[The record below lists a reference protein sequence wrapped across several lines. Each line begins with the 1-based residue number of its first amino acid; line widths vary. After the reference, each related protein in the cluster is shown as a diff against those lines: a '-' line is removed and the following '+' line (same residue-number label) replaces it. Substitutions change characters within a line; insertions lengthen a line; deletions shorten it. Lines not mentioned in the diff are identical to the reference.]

1 MSDSYEF
8 CSAERD
14 GRILTVTIERP
25 EVMNALHPPAN
36 AELSDVFDQFVADP
50 DLWVA
55 IITGAG
61 ERAFSA
67 GNDLKFTAQSDGKLA
82 GVEKGFGGLTSRFD
96 NPKPVIAAVN
106 GVAMGG
112 GFEIAL
118 ACDLIVA
125 SEKAVFALPEPRVG
139 LAALAGGMHR
149 LPRMIPLKQ
158 AMGMLLTG
166 RRVSAEEG
174 RELGFVNEVVA
185 PDALMSAA
193 RRWADQ
199 ILECAPISV
208 RASKQSA
215 LEGLDQPTLEQA
227 MHGHYDQVHALIKS
241 EDFVEGPR
249 AFAEKRPP
257 RWKGR

>member
-1 MSDSYEF
+1 MPEF
-8 CSAERD
+8 CQVERE
-14 GRILTVTIERP
+14 GRLFIVTLNRP
-25 EVMNALHPPAN
+25 EVMNSLHPPAN
-36 AELSDVFDQFVADP
+36 FELEAVFDDFVADP

-61 ERAFSA
+61 DRAFSA
-67 GNDLKFTAQSDGKLA
+67 GNDLKFTAQHGGRLE
-82 GVEKGFGGLTSRFD
+82 VNPKGFAGLTARYD
-96 NPKPVIAAVN
+96 NWKPVIAAVN

-118 ACDLIVA
+118 ACDIIVA

-149 LPRMIPLKQ
+149 LPRSIPLKH

-174 RELGFVNEVVA
+174 YRLGFVNEVV
-185 PDALMSAA
+185 PDGEALKGAK
-193 RRWADQ
+193 RWAEQ
-199 ILECAPISV
+199 IIACAPLSV

-215 LEGLDQPTLEQA
+215 YQGLAQSVEEASRTS
-227 MHGHYDQVHALIKS
+227 YDQVVAMVKS
-241 EDFVEGPR
+241 QDFIEGPR
-249 AFAEKRPP
+249 AFAEKRDPV
-257 RWKGR
+257 WKGR